1 MFQKFRGTIDQLLV
15 YRTILKNYTSRE
27 TVFTVTWIYFKSN
40 LRCDSLFQ
48 DREMLRDSPCITG
61 SIRCLISK
69 ITKKWKTTLK
79 EGGTDHG
86 NISMKRGIFQ
96 GDSFSSLSLLIGL
109 ISLSFVL
116 RNVKGVCTFAM
127 KRQLL
132 TSSY

>member
-27 TVFTVTWIYFKSN
+27 TGFTVTWIYFKSN
-40 LRCDSLFQ
+40 LRYDSLFQ

-69 ITKKWKTTLK
+69 ITKKWKTTSK

>member
-1 MFQKFRGTIDQLLV
+1 MFQKFGGTIDQLLV

-27 TVFTVTWIYFKSN
+27 TGFTVTWIYFKSN
-40 LRCDSLFQ
+40 LRYDSLFQ

-109 ISLSFVL
+109 ISLSFVS
-116 RNVKGVCTFAM
+116 RNVKGVYTFAM